1 MHAAALDSPS
11 LSRALALSHL
21 FCDRA
26 SGVDLVAGER
36 SGLRWVPLDE
46 LESALQADPAAL
58 LLLVR
63 FLAQRLRDV
72 QGERAWAERA
82 CDSNAGRSRCCPPD
96 RRRAGP
102 MLSPRELT
110 PGRPLA
116 TLSPCHTRSTRQWPT
131 CSTTRWA

>member
-26 SGVDLVAGER
+26 SGLDLVAGER

-72 QGERAWAERA
+72 GARA
-82 CDSNAGRSRCCPPD
+82 CMGRARVRLERGAIEVLP
-96 RRRAGP
+96 A
-102 MLSPRELT
+102 
-110 PGRPLA
+110 
-116 TLSPCHTRSTRQWPT
+116 
-131 CSTTRWA
+131 